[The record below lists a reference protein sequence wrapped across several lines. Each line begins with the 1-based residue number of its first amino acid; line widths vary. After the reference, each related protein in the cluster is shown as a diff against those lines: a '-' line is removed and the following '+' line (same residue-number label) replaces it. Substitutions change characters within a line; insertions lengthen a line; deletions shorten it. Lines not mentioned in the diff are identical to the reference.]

1 MTTKNTKE
9 KEQSKLI
16 PLGERV
22 LVLPDE
28 SGEVVT
34 KSGIV
39 VAGQTTG
46 NFTGTVLAVGP
57 GRETDQG
64 NFIKAKVKPGDRVLL
79 GTYGHEDV
87 VFEGKKYYMV
97 SESSLLAVIN

>member
-1 MTTKNTKE
+1 MTKTKAQTA
-9 KEQSKLI
+9 LV
-16 PLGERV
+16 PLSDKV

-64 NFIKAKVKPGDRVLL
+64 VLRKSKLVPGDRVLL

-87 VFEGKKYYMV
+87 LYEGKKYYMV
-97 SESSLLAVIN
+97 SESALLAKIN

>member
-1 MTTKNTKE
+1 M
-9 KEQSKLI
+9 
-16 PLGERV
+16 GERV

-28 SGEVVT
+28 SGEVKT
-34 KSGIV
+34 KSGIF

-57 GRETDQG
+57 GREADDG
-64 NFIKAKVKPGDRVLL
+64 HLIKANVKPGDRVLL

-87 VFEGKKYYMV
+87 TFEGKKYYMV